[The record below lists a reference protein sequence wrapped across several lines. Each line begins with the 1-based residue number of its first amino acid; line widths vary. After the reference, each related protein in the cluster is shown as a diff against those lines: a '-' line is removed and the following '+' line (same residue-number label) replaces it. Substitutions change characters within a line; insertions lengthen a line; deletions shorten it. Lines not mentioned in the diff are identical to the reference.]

1 MRRPSSRAATSPALA
16 LAAAGTTWSTT
27 LAWRGFTEA
36 WAAALVPL
44 LVLALAISLTGIALR
59 RARTPGVLVLGA
71 QVVVALLGLSL
82 VVTGS
87 PVPLGEA
94 AATFT
99 RSFGLAVQSST
110 SYAAPVPAGAPGIEP
125 LLVAGGLACLLAVD
139 LLACTLRVVP
149 LAGLPL
155 LAVYSVPV
163 SILGSGASWWVFA
176 LTTAG
181 YLTMLYLDSTDAVT
195 RWGRALVGRGADDG
209 AGPVPDRRPGADPD
223 LGLGVRTGSARGGA
237 GAIGATATALAVVLP
252 LGLPVLHLEVF
263 GGGPGP
269 GGNGEISVDNPMLDL
284 RRDLRR
290 GPDTPLVDVRT
301 DQPDPGYLRIS
312 TLTNFTDNEW
322 TSGDRSVPVDQVP
335 DGAMPPLQGL
345 SARVPRETYSYEVS
359 AAEAFRSTW
368 LPTQAPVAR
377 VEAEGAWRYDD
388 ETMDFIA
395 ADPSLT
401 TAGLDYSMTA
411 VVPELDPAVL
421 ADAPRTNTQEIDPRF
436 LDLPDLPPVVG
447 DLARR
452 ETEGLSSDYEKAVAL
467 QTFFRETGGFTYSLD
482 RSDTGNGVDDLVAF
496 LTPGPDG
503 RVGYCEQF
511 AASMAVM
518 ARELGIPARVD
529 VGFLRPERQ
538 ADGSWQYSSR
548 DLHAWPELYFPG
560 AGWVRFEPTP
570 ADRTGAAPPYTE
582 QQAAA
587 PAPAPAPSASASAR
601 PAPSAGRPTAEQR
614 PQQDTTT
621 APGQGASAGPPWGRV
636 VGGSG
641 AALALLAL
649 AVLPGT
655 LRRRRRERRLHDGAE
670 ACWAEVRD
678 TVVDL
683 GLTWP
688 EGRSPRETRD
698 VVVRHLVQV
707 DPDTGRSAVER
718 PRRGPAS
725 AVAEAAALDVVVREI
740 EQVRYA
746 RRRDPASAVDTAA
759 ATLRCLHS
767 LEAGTS
773 TRQRRRARWLPATL
787 WSRRSRSVR
796 SRRRGTDALAG

>member
-1 MRRPSSRAATSPALA
+1 MRGPAGRPAAGPALA

-36 WAAALVPL
+36 WPAALVPL
-44 LVLALAISLTGIALR
+44 LALALAISLTGIALR
-59 RARTPGVLVLGA
+59 RARTPGVLVFGA
-71 QVVVALLGLSL
+71 QVAVALLGLSFVL
-82 VVTGS
+82 TGS
-87 PVPLGEA
+87 PVPLGDA

-99 RSFGLAVQSST
+99 RSFELAVQSST

-125 LLVAGGLACLLAVD
+125 LLIAGGLACLLVVD
-139 LLACTLRVVP
+139 LLACTVRLVP

-155 LAVYSVPV
+155 LAVYSAPF

-176 LTTAG
+176 VTTAG

-209 AGPVPDRRPGADPD
+209 AEPVTLSRRETDPD

-252 LGLPVLHLEVF
+252 LGLPVLQLEVF

-290 GPDTPLVDVRT
+290 GPNTPLVNVRT
-301 DQPDPGYLRIS
+301 DQPDPSYLRIS

-345 SARVPRETYSYEVS
+345 SPRVPRETYSYEVS
-359 AAEAFRSTW
+359 VSEAFRSTW
-368 LPTQAPVAR
+368 LPTQAPVSR
-377 VEAEGAWRYDD
+377 VEAAGAWRYDD

-395 ADPSLT
+395 ADSALT

-411 VVPELDPAVL
+411 VVPDLDPADL
-421 ADAPRTNTQEIDPRF
+421 ADAPRTSTQEIDPRF
-436 LDLPDLPPVVG
+436 LDLPGDLPAVVG

-452 ETEGLSSDYEKAVAL
+452 ETQGLSSDYEKAVAL
-467 QTFFRETGGFTYSLD
+467 QSFFRDTGNFTYSLA
-482 RSDTGNGVDDLVAF
+482 RSETGNGVDELVTF
-496 LTPGPDG
+496 LTPGPEG

-529 VGFLRPERQ
+529 VGFLRPQRQ
-538 ADGSWQYSSR
+538 ADGSWQYSAR

-570 ADRTGAAPPYTE
+570 ADRTGAAPAYTE
-582 QQAAA
+582 QQGAA
-587 PAPAPAPSASASAR
+587 PAPAPAPTASASAQ
-601 PAPSAGRPTAEQR
+601 PQPSAGRPTAEQR
-614 PQQDTTT
+614 PQQQATPD
-621 APGQGASAGPPWGRV
+621 AQGASAGPPWGRV
-636 VGGSG
+636 AGGVG
-641 AALALLAL
+641 AALAVLAL
-649 AVLPGT
+649 AVLPGA
-655 LRRRRRERRLHDGAE
+655 LRRRRRERRLQGGAE
-670 ACWAEVRD
+670 ACWAEIRD

-688 EGRSPRETRD
+688 ADRSPRETRD
-698 VVVRHLVQV
+698 ALLRHLVQV
-707 DPDTGRSAVER
+707 DQEPGRSAVAR
-718 PRRGPAS
+718 PGRGPAR
-725 AVAEAAALDVVVREI
+725 AVAEAAALDAVVREI
-740 EQVRYA
+740 EQLRYA
-746 RRRDPASAVDTAA
+746 RRRDTADPVDTAA
-759 ATLRCLHS
+759 STLRCLRS

-773 TRQRRRARWLPATL
+773 SAQRRRARWLPTTL
-787 WSRRSRSVR
+787 WSRRHRSPRASRP
-796 SRRRGTDALAG
+796 GADALAG